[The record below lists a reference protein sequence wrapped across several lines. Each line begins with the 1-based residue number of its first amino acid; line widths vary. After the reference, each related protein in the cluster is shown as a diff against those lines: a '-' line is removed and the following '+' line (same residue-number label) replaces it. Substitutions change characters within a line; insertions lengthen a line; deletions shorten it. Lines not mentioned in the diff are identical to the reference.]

1 MKFLVIQSGF
11 VIAFSL
17 KKLTNDVR
25 YEVSR
30 KELYHEEHES
40 KWKIIYRTKQIYI
53 YWIMYQLCV
62 CEITSKH
69 DVKPCSIE
77 GSLYRRNQEM
87 YVYIYHW

>member
-40 KWKIIYRTKQIYI
+40 K
-53 YWIMYQLCV
+53 
-62 CEITSKH
+62 
-69 DVKPCSIE
+69 
-77 GSLYRRNQEM
+77 
-87 YVYIYHW
+87 